1 MEDELIPVLPT
12 QWSFKYWVHTLS
24 NMWYKPQYIP
34 KLRSM
39 GIFLLLVFPI
49 DSYFH
54 SFIKLRVDYGV
65 FYFMK

>member
-1 MEDELIPVLPT
+1 MSIDISAQVM
-12 QWSFKYWVHTLS
+12 SKYWMHTLS

-39 GIFLLLVFPI
+39 GVFLLLLLPI

-54 SFIKLRVDYGV
+54 SFIKLRVVYGV